1 MPAIMPGSRLGPYPG
16 FLTNLLSVW
25 PNTGWA
31 IFSGFSPRSGIAPCR
46 RCGTSERGLKPAT
59 TLALFTAALA
69 PGAGMNKQQYM
80 VSPNGRF
87 LINRP
92 AETSTAPPITLI
104 LNWKPKF

>member
-46 RCGTSERGLKPAT
+46 RCGTSERGL
-59 TLALFTAALA
+59 
-69 PGAGMNKQQYM
+69 
-80 VSPNGRF
+80 
-87 LINRP
+87 
-92 AETSTAPPITLI
+92 
-104 LNWKPKF
+104 